1 MTERKLAVI
10 KRIDEITPIPD
21 ADAIECARVGG
32 WRVVVKKGEYQ
43 ENQLAVFCEVDS
55 FVPTTLAP
63 FLTKAGHFPK
73 EYEGIQGERL
83 RTVRLRGQLSQGLLL
98 PIDVLL
104 SQPLC
109 ATLSE
114 EDFIEGGDVT
124 ELLGIIKWERPELAG
139 TCSNAKGNF
148 PHFLRKTDQERCQN
162 LSREIAERKGESFE
176 VTIKIDGSSITC
188 FHFNGAG
195 GVCSRNIELK
205 EDEGNAFWDIARKEH
220 LLEKIAGRNI
230 AVQGEL
236 IAPNIQSNYEK
247 VTKPEFYC
255 FSIFDIDKQ
264 EYLLPSERIALCKDL
279 GIPHVKVFDSN
290 FVLDHTVDEL
300 LAMAEGEGMKP
311 QVKREGLVFKS
322 NTNGFSFK
330 AISNSYLLK
339 EK

>member
-32 WRVVVKKGEYQ
+32 WRVVVKKGEY
-43 ENQLAVFCEVDS
+43 EAGQLAVYCEIDS
-55 FVPTTLAP
+55 WIPTTVAG

-73 EYEGIQGERL
+73 EYRGIQGERL
-83 RTVRLRGQLSQGLLL
+83 RTVKLRGQLSQGLLL
-98 PIDVLL
+98 PL
-104 SQPLC
+104 SVVKNDDWHNQYECSP
-109 ATLSE
+109 E
-114 EDFIEGGDVT
+114 EGFDVT
-124 ELLGIIKWERPELAG
+124 EFLGIIKWERQELAG

-176 VTIKIDGSSITC
+176 VTIKIDGSSLTAY
-188 FHFNGAG
+188 HFNGTE

-205 EDEGNAFWDIARKEH
+205 EDEGNAFWAIARKEQ
-220 LLEKIAGRNI
+220 LLEKISGRNI

-247 VTKPEFYC
+247 VTKPEFHC

-264 EYLLPSERIALCKDL
+264 EYLLPAERITLCKEL
-279 GIPHVKVFDSN
+279 GIPHVKVLDSS
-290 FVLDHTVDEL
+290 FVLDHNVDEL
-300 LAMAEGEGMKP
+300 LAMAEGEGMNP

-322 NTNGFSFK
+322 NSCGFSFK